1 MQKWAFLYTLGP
13 DATEARID
21 TVGSPGCELVTVGVR
36 AAGDA
41 PAHVDKLLAGGV
53 ELIELCGAFGPAE
66 TAAVQAA
73 VAGRVP
79 VGAVAYPCTEAG
91 GLHQL
96 FG

>member
-1 MQKWAFLYTLGP
+1 MRKWAFLYTLGP
-13 DATEARID
+13 DATGSRVD
-21 TVGSPGCELVTVGVR
+21 TVGSPGCELVTVGVP

-41 PAHVDKLLAGGV
+41 PAHIDELVAGGV
-53 ELIELCGAFGPAE
+53 ELIELCGAWGPAE

-79 VGAVAYPCTEAG
+79 VGVVTYPCGEAA
-91 GLHQL
+91 GLHRL